1 MKIDK
6 DDSSVKTA
14 IDAIT
19 TEFFRAVSFDEGDKP
34 AYTDLYKLFI
44 DSGLLIKNS
53 STMPDISTVSQFIKP
68 RQKMVDSGELTCF
81 REAETA
87 EITEIFGN
95 VAHRFS
101 TYEKSGVNSGSEMR
115 GRGII
120 SIQFIKT
127 EAGWKISSMAWDD
140 ERPGLII
147 PDRYK

>member
-19 TEFFRAVSFDEGDKP
+19 TEFFRVVSFDEGDKP

-53 STMPDISTVSQFIKP
+53 STTPEISTVSQFIEP